1 MKQQKIQ
8 RVAQQQNRILMIE
21 DDEEISE
28 LLTIYLQQFNF
39 EVESYADPEQGL
51 EILRREEF
59 SLLILDLSLPKIDG
73 IELLKQ
79 LRAFSQIPVIISSA
93 RGSVSDKVNG
103 LSLGADDYIPKPYEP
118 IELVA
123 RIKAILKRF
132 TTVEFKESFGEF
144 QLNRDKMEILQG
156 EKKLELTKAEYET
169 LKYFLENRDV
179 VLSRERIAEDVESIH
194 WDSVDRTIDVIVSRI
209 RQKIGDSS
217 KSPKYIRSV
226 RGVGYKFT

>member
-1 MKQQKIQ
+1 
-8 RVAQQQNRILMIE
+8 MIE

-28 LLTIYLQQFNF
+28 LLTIYLEQFNF
-39 EVESYADPEQGL
+39 EVESFTDPEQGL

-132 TTVEFKESFGEF
+132 TVTEFKESFGEF
-144 QLNRDKMEILQG
+144 QLDRDKMEILQG

>member
-1 MKQQKIQ
+1 
-8 RVAQQQNRILMIE
+8 MIE

-28 LLTIYLQQFNF
+28 LLTIYLEQFNF
-39 EVESYADPEQGL
+39 EVESFTDPEQGL

-132 TTVEFKESFGEF
+132 TVTEFKESFGEF
-144 QLNRDKMEILQG
+144 QLDRDKMEILQG

-209 RQKIGDSS
+209 RHKIGDSS